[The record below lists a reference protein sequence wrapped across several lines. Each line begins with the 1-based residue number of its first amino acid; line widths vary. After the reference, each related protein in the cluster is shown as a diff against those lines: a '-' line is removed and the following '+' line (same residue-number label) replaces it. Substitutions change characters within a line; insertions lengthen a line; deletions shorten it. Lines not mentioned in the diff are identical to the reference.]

1 MKGLALH
8 ASSVLPHGDS
18 SAGDASASSASVILA
33 SLMNQKMGRV
43 CKPYSCAGVCQR
55 TASFAAS
62 CEKIHP
68 LVAGAGR
75 TPSDL
80 TVEHRSDILQ
90 LTIFNGPKIIVQ
102 LGREALMNL
111 GKRIQDLRRRRGLT
125 TGELAARVQ
134 VTSGFISQL
143 EHSKTDPS
151 LQTLQRVAAALQ
163 VPLSRLL
170 LDDEIKP
177 QVVRKDERHVIHA
190 GNGGPRA
197 SILSP
202 LPSRQLELVLLEL
215 PPGGVPWTK
224 GQFHDGHECHL
235 VVQGKVRAS
244 YGGERYLLDE
254 GDSIFWDGAAPR
266 GLENVG
272 DEVAQIVM
280 ALTPPALLPLEQL
293 GSGKRTET
301 GT

>member
-1 MKGLALH
+1 
-8 ASSVLPHGDS
+8 
-18 SAGDASASSASVILA
+18 
-33 SLMNQKMGRV
+33 
-43 CKPYSCAGVCQR
+43 
-55 TASFAAS
+55 
-62 CEKIHP
+62 
-68 LVAGAGR
+68 
-75 TPSDL
+75 
-80 TVEHRSDILQ
+80 
-90 LTIFNGPKIIVQ
+90 
-102 LGREALMNL
+102 MNL
-111 GKRIQDLRRRRGLT
+111 GKRIQDLRRRRELT
-125 TGELAARVQ
+125 TGELAARVR

-163 VPLSRLL
+163 VPLSLL
-170 LDDEIKP
+170 LLEDEIKP
-177 QVVRKDERHVIHA
+177 QVIRKGDRHVIHA

-202 LPSRQLELVLLEL
+202 LPSRHLELVLLEL
-215 PPGGVPWTK
+215 PLGGVSWTK

-254 GDSIFWDGAAPR
+254 GDSIFWDGAAPH

-272 DEVAQIVM
+272 DKVAQIVM
-280 ALTPPALLPLEQL
+280 ALTPPALLPMEQVD
-293 GSGKRTET
+293 SGRGIET

>member
-1 MKGLALH
+1 
-8 ASSVLPHGDS
+8 
-18 SAGDASASSASVILA
+18 
-33 SLMNQKMGRV
+33 
-43 CKPYSCAGVCQR
+43 
-55 TASFAAS
+55 
-62 CEKIHP
+62 
-68 LVAGAGR
+68 
-75 TPSDL
+75 L
-80 TVEHRSDILQ
+80 TVDHRRNILSLTNFNGSKIILQ
-90 LTIFNGPKIIVQ
+90 VG
-102 LGREALMNL
+102 GRALMNL
-111 GKRIQDLRRRRGLT
+111 GKRIQDLRRRRELS

-163 VPLSRLL
+163 VPLSYLL

-177 QVVRKDERHVIHA
+177 QVIRKDGRHIIHA

-202 LPSRQLELVLLEL
+202 LPPRHLELVLLEL
-215 PPGGVPWTK
+215 LPGGVSWTK

-235 VVQGKVRAS
+235 VVQGKVQAS
-244 YGGERYLLDE
+244 YGGERYLLSE
-254 GDSIFWDGAAPR
+254 GDSIFWDGAAPH

-272 DEVAQIVM
+272 DIVAQIVM
-280 ALTPPALLPLEQL
+280 ALTPPALLPLDQV
-293 GSGKRTET
+293 GSGQRTET